1 MWKALP
7 PFVDHC
13 PKGFPW
19 PSPPS
24 VPSADLGAW
33 VACGDRLRSLQ
44 GGSEVRLGIPNEFNP
59 RGSGNHGK
67 SPDFFFKKVVA
78 ATGKLFFNS
87 GKSPAFSIA
96 FCMFTME
103 GVSPQV
109 VKHIDFD
116 GFRNSNG
123 DG

>member
-1 MWKALP
+1 
-7 PFVDHC
+7 
-13 PKGFPW
+13 
-19 PSPPS
+19 
-24 VPSADLGAW
+24 
-33 VACGDRLRSLQ
+33 
-44 GGSEVRLGIPNEFNP
+44 
-59 RGSGNHGK
+59 
-67 SPDFFFKKVVA
+67 VVA

-116 GFRNSNG
+116 EFRNSNG
-123 DG
+123 DGWESIGKCMADYLKDTPPWAAPLRKCNIGKWIYIHIYIYVIWLVVSNISYFP